1 MELDKARGLTE
12 ALPFWQFGLVTEQEN
27 FSNSSTVTQS
37 SKFHMLPENL
47 LSLVQPASAAEMDI
61 IRETAQRSL
70 RSGLR
75 LAFGVFVAW
84 FVIAVALAVSWDLA
98 FESGIRFV
106 FVVAIAMTG
115 ASLGLRQSLLFQD
128 VDGESLSVVLG
139 VLPTLALAIVLTYAL
154 LHSRSTFRRMPPS
167 YRVRPLVV
175 SGLSFLGGVFLVLF
189 AATLLTGRYGNIV
202 LDQTLSVSLRMPGF
216 WEYAFS
222 GFALAFSML
231 VGVLFTSRVRG
242 PFRFFRYFLASLGR
256 FLVMFSVV
264 VVLLGMLAWS
274 RSVLG
279 IQPVDV
285 AEPSLWANMS
295 PTERSGLFLSLL
307 LGLPSVLI
315 GIFFLALGA
324 SFAYV
329 ETSGLDIP
337 LPAIISLSNQLEN
350 NDGVFEGVSLWSS
363 SPWALALLMPL
374 ALVFLVVSARS
385 SLRAFDPGT
394 YRWWF
399 LPAGL
404 GIGVALAL
412 ALRRALEISFYGMSE
427 TILLDVGNL
436 QSSFSQVAESYLLSF
451 QLTEFSA
458 VAIGALLSGAVV
470 ALARERVKS
479 GVSNGVSKI
488 QFNGKR
494 LPRRIAVATFLV
506 VIVGLLGQVL
516 AERYLVNQGGPA
528 EVVAQKMDIILSGE
542 LDEAKA
548 LFETKGSQ
556 AWLDDAVLEEFR
568 LPEDFGYELSIMN
581 KRGAPWKLGETE
593 GVAVVSGT
601 TIPGVTIEFPFSAS
615 VESGPLGTKKLVYDG
630 RFVTPDI
637 EILFDDVLFTAGHS
651 GVFVGDSIIQAGS
664 YLMMPGVYEFRLPE
678 KGFLAGNERK
688 ILAGSESH
696 LASFT
701 PRLLASDAYSARVR
715 QEIESAAREWY
726 ERSCSKIGPRTLED
740 CFGEWYWRPE
750 GESHSPD
757 YIWQQES
764 LSVRSVNCTVG
775 LPDRKYREAALESL
789 SYVQRARCDMNVVA
803 ERVKV
808 SWDFRSC
815 SSSSRTYCDVPIFE
829 SRELP
834 LSFSVQS
841 ESTLFQDED
850 GEISNWFRPVW

>member
-1 MELDKARGLTE
+1 M
-12 ALPFWQFGLVTEQEN
+12 
-27 FSNSSTVTQS
+27 
-37 SKFHMLPENL
+37 PENL
-47 LSLVQPASAAEMDI
+47 LFLIRPASVAEMDV

-84 FVIAVALAVSWDLA
+84 LVVAVALAVSWNLG
-98 FESGIRFV
+98 FESGTRFV
-106 FVVAIAMTG
+106 FVVATALTG
-115 ASLGLRQSLLFQD
+115 ASLGLRQGLLFQD
-128 VDGESLSVVLG
+128 VDGESLSLVLG
-139 VLPTLALAIVLTYAL
+139 VLPTLALALVLTCAF
-154 LHSRSTFRRMPPS
+154 LHSRSTFRRLPQN
-167 YRVRPLVV
+167 YQVRPLVV
-175 SGLSFLGGVFLVLF
+175 SGLSFLGGIFLVLF
-189 AATLLTGRYGNIV
+189 AATLLTSRYGKIA
-202 LDQTLSVSLRMPGF
+202 LDQTLIVSLRMPGF
-216 WEYAFS
+216 SEYAFS

-231 VGVLFTSRVRG
+231 VGVLFTSRIRG
-242 PFRFFRYFLASLGR
+242 PFEFFRYFLASLGR
-256 FLVMFSVV
+256 FLVMFTVV
-264 VVLLGMLAWS
+264 VVLLGMLAWL

-350 NDGVFEGVSLWSS
+350 DDGVFEGVSLWSS
-363 SPWALALLMPL
+363 SPWALVLLMPL

-427 TILLDVGNL
+427 TIPPDVGNQL
-436 QSSFSQVAESYLLSF
+436 STSSQVTESYLLSF

-470 ALARERVKS
+470 TLTREGAKRRVS
-479 GVSNGVSKI
+479 SAVSRI
-488 QFNGKR
+488 QLIGKGF
-494 LPRRIAVATFLV
+494 PRRIAVATFLV

-516 AERYLVNQGGPA
+516 AERYLVNQRGPA
-528 EVVAQKMDIILSGE
+528 EVVAEKMDIILSGE

-581 KRGAPWKLGETE
+581 KRGDPWKLGETE

-601 TIPGVTIEFPFSAS
+601 TIPGVTIEFPFSSS
-615 VESGPLGTKKLVYDG
+615 VESGPLGTKKFVYDG
-630 RFVTPDI
+630 SFVPPDI
-637 EILFDDVLFTAGHS
+637 EILFDEVLSTAGHS

-664 YLMMPGVYEFRLPE
+664 YLLMPGVYEFRLPE
-678 KGFLAGNERK
+678 RGFLAGNERK

-701 PRLLASDAYSARVR
+701 PRLLASDEYSARVR
-715 QEIESAAREWY
+715 QEIESAAKEWY
-726 ERSCSKIGPRTLED
+726 ETQCGKIGPRAPES
-740 CFGEWYWRPE
+740 CFGESWWRPDD
-750 GESHSPD
+750 ESYSPD

-789 SYVQRARCDMNVVA
+789 SYVQRAMCDMNVVA
-803 ERVKV
+803 ERVRV
-808 SWDFRSC
+808 AWDARSC
-815 SSSSRTYCDVPIFE
+815 SSLSRTYCDVPIFE

-841 ESTLFQDED
+841 ESTLFQDEN
-850 GEISNWFRPVW
+850 GEIRNWFRPVW